1 MKKILQAKKNVG
13 FIFQHILDHH
23 RGIFFVTLLCFLL
36 ESFLVYSQPY
46 LFSRLFQGSLLE
58 TFSWRGLWND
68 SRLLLLVMMAGVIV
82 QAFAVRLDIDFLT
95 RLGKT
100 LMQQVYRKLLYF
112 DITLHE
118 NESSGKYLGKT
129 RRSVDKMISGID
141 MMLYQFF
148 PAFFE
153 VLFVH
158 VVFFYYS
165 FRGGLLLTLT
175 FFFLISFAFFVSYF
189 LNQIFKAAFDQENKI
204 SAFFVESLSLIRT
217 IRFFSKEDHF
227 SERSEVE
234 FGKMVTIWQEKL
246 SRLTLLLGMKNVFL
260 WLQGFLFAFFII
272 WQYRLGVLD
281 TGSGLFL
288 IILVPLYIRSLGS
301 VARLIDRMA
310 DFYAGVEQYCSV
322 MAQEEIVVNQESVLA
337 VPEHVSGKIAFD
349 HVTFRYEGTDEDQFE
364 DFSIEFVPGKTTAIV
379 GSSGSGKS
387 TLVKLLFRLY
397 DVSSGAILL
406 DGTDIR
412 KFDQREY
419 RRLLAIV
426 PQDVELFNASI
437 RENIILGDDFSDE
450 EVWAALKLAVLE
462 DRVKQMANGL
472 DTEVGER
479 GVKLSGGEK
488 QRLGIARA
496 LIRNPKILVLDEA
509 TSSLDTLS
517 ERLVKEAI
525 YNVEHLDI
533 TVIVI
538 AHRLSTIQD
547 ADEILV
553 FERGQIVER
562 GTHTEL
568 IAKQGTYASLQGEQ
582 IVNTG
587 V

>member
-1 MKKILQAKKNVG
+1 MEKFLQAKKNTG
-13 FIFQHILDHH
+13 YIFRHILDHH
-23 RGIFFVTLLCFLL
+23 RGIFFATLLCFLA
-36 ESFLVYSQPY
+36 ESFLIYSQPY

-58 TFSWRGLWND
+58 TFSWQGLWDD
-68 SRLLLLVMMAGVIV
+68 SSLLLLVMMAGVIV
-82 QAFAVRLDIDFLT
+82 EALAVRLDIDFLT

-141 MMLYQFF
+141 MLLYQFF

-165 FRGGLLLTLT
+165 SQGGLLLTLT
-175 FFFLISFAFFVSYF
+175 FLFLISFAFFVSYF

-227 SERSEVE
+227 SERSEEE

-246 SRLTLLLGMKNVFL
+246 TRLTLLLGVKNVFL
-260 WLQGFLFAFFII
+260 WFQGFLFAFFII

-310 DFYAGVEQYCSV
+310 DFYAGVEQYCGV
-322 MAQEEIVVNQESVLA
+322 MAQEEIVVNQEKVRALPGQ
-337 VPEHVSGKIAFD
+337 VFGKIAFD
-349 HVTFRYEGTDEDQFE
+349 QVTFRYEGTDDDQFE
-364 DFSIEFVPGKTTAIV
+364 DFSVEFVPGKTTAIV

-397 DVSSGAILL
+397 DVSSGAVRL
-406 DGTDIR
+406 DGIDIR
-412 KFDQREY
+412 EFDQREY
-419 RRLLAIV
+419 RKLLAIV

-437 RENIILGDDFSDE
+437 RENIVLGDEFSDE
-450 EVWAALKLAVLE
+450 EVLAALKLAVLE

-496 LIRNPKILVLDEA
+496 LIRQPKILVLDEA

-547 ADEILV
+547 SDEILV
-553 FERGQIVER
+553 FEQGQIVER
-562 GTHTEL
+562 GTHAEL
-568 IAKQGTYASLQGEQ
+568 IAKQGTYSALQGEQ
-582 IVNTG
+582 IVNI
-587 V
+587 

>member
-1 MKKILQAKKNVG
+1 MEKFLQAKKHVG
-13 FIFQHILDHH
+13 FIFRHILDHH
-23 RGIFFVTLLCFLL
+23 PRIFFATLTCFLA
-36 ESFLVYSQPY
+36 ESFLIYSQPY

-68 SRLLLLVMMAGVIV
+68 SSLLLLVMMAGVIV
-82 QAFAVRLDIDFLT
+82 EALAVRLDIDFLT
-95 RLGKT
+95 RLAKT

-141 MMLYQFF
+141 MLLYQFF

-158 VVFFYYS
+158 AVFFYYS

-175 FFFLISFAFFVSYF
+175 FLLLISFAFFVSYF

-227 SERSEVE
+227 SERSEAE

-246 SRLTLLLGMKNVFL
+246 TRLTLLLGVKNIFL

-281 TGSGLFL
+281 TGAGLFL

-310 DFYAGVEQYCSV
+310 DFYAGVEQYCNV
-322 MAQEEIVVNQESVLA
+322 MAQEEIVVNQKKVRALPSQ
-337 VPEHVSGKIAFD
+337 VSGRIAFD
-349 HVTFRYEGTDEDQFE
+349 QVTFRYEGTSDDQFE
-364 DFSIEFVPGKTTAIV
+364 DFSVEFIPGKTTAIV

-397 DVSSGAILL
+397 DVSSGAVRL
-406 DGTDIR
+406 DGIDIR
-412 KFDQREY
+412 EFDQREY
-419 RRLLAIV
+419 RKLLAIV
-426 PQDVELFNASI
+426 PQDVELFNASV
-437 RENIILGDDFSDE
+437 RENIVLGDDFSDE
-450 EVWAALKLAVLE
+450 EVLAALKLAVLE

-496 LIRNPKILVLDEA
+496 LIRQPKILVLDEA

-525 YNVEHLDI
+525 YNVEHLNI

-553 FERGQIVER
+553 FEQGQIVER
-562 GTHTEL
+562 GTHIEL
-568 IAKQGTYASLQGEQ
+568 IAKQGTYAALQGEQ
-582 IVNTG
+582 IVNL
-587 V
+587 

>member
-1 MKKILQAKKNVG
+1 MEKFLQAKKNTG
-13 FIFQHILDHH
+13 YIFRHILDHH
-23 RGIFFVTLLCFLL
+23 RGIFFATLACFLT
-36 ESFLVYSQPY
+36 ESFLIYSQPY

-58 TFSWRGLWND
+58 TFSWQGLWDD
-68 SRLLLLVMMAGVIV
+68 SRLLLLVMMAGVIFE
-82 QAFAVRLDIDFLT
+82 ALAVRLDIDFLT
-95 RLGKT
+95 RLAKT

-141 MMLYQFF
+141 MLLYQFF

-165 FRGGLLLTLT
+165 FQGGLLLTST
-175 FFFLISFAFFVSYF
+175 FLLLISFAFFVSYF
-189 LNQIFKAAFDQENKI
+189 LNQIFKAAFDQENRI

-227 SERSEVE
+227 SERSEEE

-246 SRLTLLLGMKNVFL
+246 TRLTLLLGVKNVFL

-310 DFYAGVEQYCSV
+310 DFYAGVEQYCGV
-322 MAQEEIVVNQESVLA
+322 MAQEEIVVNQEKVRAL
-337 VPEHVSGKIAFD
+337 PGQVSGKIAFD
-349 HVTFRYEGTDEDQFE
+349 QVTFRYEGTSDDQFE
-364 DFSIEFVPGKTTAIV
+364 DFSVEFVPGKTTAIV

-397 DVSSGAILL
+397 DVSSGAVRL

-412 KFDQREY
+412 EFDQREY
-419 RRLLAIV
+419 RKLLAIV

-437 RENIILGDDFSDE
+437 RENIVLGDEFSDE
-450 EVWAALKLAVLE
+450 EVLAALKLAVLE
-462 DRVKQMANGL
+462 DRVKQMISGL

-496 LIRNPKILVLDEA
+496 LIRQPKILVLDEA

-553 FERGQIVER
+553 FEQGQIVER

-568 IAKQGTYASLQGEQ
+568 IAKQGTYAALQGEQ
-582 IVNTG
+582 IVN